1 MTQADMVL
9 DYMRQFGSITPLQA
23 LRDLGIMRLAS
34 RITDLRRKGHVIKR
48 NMVEIVNR
56 YGHKTRIA
64 QYSLAEVVA
73 A

>member
-9 DYMRQFGSITPLQA
+9 DYIRQFGSITPLQA

-48 NMVEIVNR
+48 DMVEIVNR

-64 QYSLAEVVA
+64 RYSLAEVVA